1 MNTKQEPRTFKAN
14 SLRSRFFALCG
25 FVRYNGMTAEKLALA
40 VIRSEYLMP
49 KRLVF
54 RAENLYARALEHS
67 SVKEALAHD

>member
-1 MNTKQEPRTFKAN
+1 
-14 SLRSRFFALCG
+14 
-25 FVRYNGMTAEKLALA
+25 